1 MVLTKIRK
9 RNGDIVDFDQARIA
23 VAIEKS
29 VVATQKQISAETPA
43 DVRFIP
49 QLVRHITEE
58 LEHRFPDTSRIPD
71 IESIQDVV
79 ERELLTCGRFDVAKN
94 FILYRADHARL
105 RAEKRIAELEKID
118 KNLLKITKRNHKKEV
133 FNVRKLKKTFAVAA
147 QGLEKACRF
156 EDAYDILKNRLVD
169 GMPTHQLLDHLKK
182 ACIDLLT
189 IENTDWQKVAAR
201 LYMMQLYKKAVLNRK
216 IGLSDIYSPASFVAL
231 FDRYVR
237 KGLYYKKFYDYYSR
251 EEIEEVGRHL
261 NKERDFTYIYSTVLS
276 FDKRYL
282 LNPNKK
288 VYELPQEMY
297 MAIALFLAIPEKNE
311 ARLAMAKKIY
321 DVTSTQKLSL
331 PTPTLINARTNFHQ
345 LSSCFKLNIADD
357 LRAIYHGLENMA
369 QISKYGGG
377 VGVYLGHIRSKG
389 SAIRGVSGA
398 SGGVIP
404 WARLINNTACAVNQ
418 LGSRL
423 GAISPT
429 LDVWHCDIQD
439 FLNLQ
444 TETGDIRG
452 KAFDVFPA
460 ISVPDIFMKRVEAD
474 ADWTLFDP
482 HEIFSVTGKR
492 LENHFGREF
501 EMFYESCERDESLT
515 LRQRVRAKDLMK
527 RFLKTAVET
536 GMPYVF
542 FRDTVNEANP
552 NKHAGHIFSTQL
564 CTEICQNTSESIF
577 ASEIVD
583 KGTVVIQYTPGDTV
597 VCNLASI
604 NVAKVYSNKEI
615 AEVFPVAA
623 RVLDNIITLNYYP
636 IQEAK
641 ITAQKYRSIG
651 LGFMGLAEYLA
662 CHKLAYDSKAAR
674 DHVDALFEKYA
685 LAALTESSRLAEER
699 GTYGLFEG
707 SEWQKGVLFG
717 RDMKWF
723 QKHSREPQKWLDL
736 IARIQS
742 GGLRF
747 AYHLAP
753 APNTSTAAVV
763 GTTAGLLP
771 VYKKFFVE
779 TNAIAPIVTVA
790 PGLSKD
796 NLWYYKEYANMSMDD
811 VIDMIA
817 VIYKWVDQ
825 SVSFEWLIDPAKT
838 SPKQLFDYYVK
849 AWKAKIKTVY
859 YLRSM
864 SGDIQ
869 DACASCSG

>member
-9 RNGDIVDFDQARIA
+9 RNGDIMDFDQTRIA
-23 VAIEKS
+23 VAIEKAAI
-29 VVATQKQISAETPA
+29 ATQQQISEDAAA
-43 DVRFIP
+43 DLSFIP
-49 QLVRHITEE
+49 RLVRHIIEE
-58 LEHRFPDTSRIPD
+58 LEHRFSDASRIPD

-79 ERELLTCGRFDVAKN
+79 ERELLACGRFDVAKN
-94 FILYRADHARL
+94 FILYRAEHARL
-105 RAEKRIAELEKID
+105 RAEKRISELEKIE

-133 FNVRKLKKTFAVAA
+133 FNARKLRKTFSLAA
-147 QGLEKACRF
+147 KGLEKICRF
-156 EDAYDILKNRLVD
+156 EDAYEIFKNRLVD
-169 GMPTHQLLDHLKK
+169 GMPTCQLLDHLKK
-182 ACIDLLT
+182 ACIDLVT
-189 IENTDWQKVAAR
+189 VENTNWQKVAAR
-201 LYMMQLYKKAVLNRK
+201 LYVMQLYKEASVNRK
-216 IGLSDIYSPASFVAL
+216 MSLSDIYSPAAFSAH

-237 KGLYYKKFYDYYSR
+237 KGLYYAKFYDYYSKAD
-251 EEIEEVGRHL
+251 IEEAGRYL
-261 NKERDFTYIYSTVLS
+261 ERERDFSYIYSTVLS

-288 VYELPQEMY
+288 IYELPQEMY
-297 MAIALFLAIPEKNE
+297 MAVALFLAVPEKNE
-311 ARLAMAKKIY
+311 SRLEMAKKIY

-345 LSSCFKLNIADD
+345 LSSCFKLNIGDD

-389 SAIRGVSGA
+389 SSIRGVSGA

-429 LDVWHCDIQD
+429 LDVWHRDIQD

-460 ISVPDIFMKRVEAD
+460 IAVPDIFMKRVEAD

-482 HEIFSVTGKR
+482 HEILSVTGER
-492 LENHFGREF
+492 LEDRFGREF
-501 EMFYESCERDESLT
+501 EEFYTDCERNASLV
-515 LRQRVRAKDLMK
+515 LRQSVRAKDLMK

-542 FRDTVNEANP
+542 FRDTVNDLNP
-552 NKHAGHIFSTQL
+552 NKHAGNIYSTQL
-564 CTEICQNTSESIF
+564 CTEICQNTSESVF
-577 ASEIVD
+577 SAETVD
-583 KGTVVIQYTPGDTV
+583 QGNVVLHYKPGDTV

-604 NVAKVYSNKEI
+604 NVAKVNADNDI
-615 AEVFPVAA
+615 AEVVGVAL

-674 DHVDALFEKYA
+674 THVDTLFEKYA
-685 LAALTESSRLAEER
+685 LAVLTESNRLATER
-699 GTYGLFEG
+699 GAYSLFEG
-707 SEWQKGVLFG
+707 SDWQKGLIFG
-717 RDMKWF
+717 RNGKWF
-723 QKHSREPQKWLDL
+723 QKHSRVPQKWADL
-736 IARIQS
+736 ITRIQS

-790 PGLSKD
+790 PGLDKD
-796 NLWYYKEYANMSMDD
+796 NFWYYKEYASMDMTA

-817 VIYKWVDQ
+817 TVYKWVDQ
-825 SVSFEWLIDPAKT
+825 SISFEWLIDPAKT
-838 SPKQLFDYYVK
+838 SPKQLYDYYVK
-849 AWKAKIKTVY
+849 AWKMKIKTVY

-864 SGDIQ
+864 SGNIEE
-869 DACASCSG
+869 ACASCSG